1 LSGNYDIDD
10 FYDLRS
16 PQSEWT
22 MGTKPAVA
30 IIGAGIA
37 GLTAAATLRKIGVAA
52 VIYEQARAFARIGA
66 GIQMNPNAMK
76 VLRGLGLESRIRGA
90 GFAPEVGCNRVWDTG
105 EITYLHPMG
114 EAIERR
120 FGAPD
125 ISLHRADLHASLSS
139 INPDGIVR
147 FDKKLVGIDRAGA
160 RLQLAFADGTRIDA
174 DAVIGADGVHSTV
187 LDVLFGS
194 GEARFTGQVAYRA
207 VYRTGLLGAEIDDR
221 VKWWGPDRHIVSYKI
236 NPRRDEVY
244 FIASTPEPEFR
255 IESWSAIGRLD
266 QLRDAFAGFHPRARI
281 ILDCCPEVG
290 KWALVEREPLT
301 RWSDDRIVLIGD
313 ACHPML
319 PYMAQGA
326 GSSMEDAVV
335 LARCLHGCDLE
346 GFADAFR
353 RFERNRKP
361 RTSRIQLG
369 TRQNL
374 WMRTAASTD
383 TDWLYGY
390 DAWSAPLE

>member
-1 LSGNYDIDD
+1 M
-10 FYDLRS
+10 
-16 PQSEWT
+16 E
-22 MGTKPAVA
+22 TKPAVA

-37 GLTAAATLRKIGVAA
+37 GLTIAATLRRIGIEA

-76 VLRGLGLESRIRGA
+76 VLRGLGLESHIRST
-90 GFAPEVGCNRVWDTG
+90 GFAPQVGYNRVWDTG
-105 EITYLHPMG
+105 EVTYLHPMG
-114 EAIERR
+114 EAIETR

-125 ISLHRADLHASLSS
+125 ISLHRADLHAALASLV
-139 INPDGIVR
+139 PDGIVR
-147 FDKKLVGIDRAGA
+147 FDRKLVGIDRIGG
-160 RLQLAFADGTRIDA
+160 RLRLAFADGTRADA

-187 LDVLFGS
+187 LDLLFGS
-194 GEARFTGQVAYRA
+194 GKARFTGQVAYRA
-207 VYRTGLLGAEIDDR
+207 VYRSELLGGTIDDR
-221 VKWWGPDRHIVSYKI
+221 VKWWGLDRHIVSYKI
-236 NPRRDEVY
+236 NPRRDELY

-255 IESWSAIGRLD
+255 IESWSSTGSLD
-266 QLRDAFAGFHPRARI
+266 QLHDAFAGFHPDARI
-281 ILDCCPEVG
+281 ILDRCPAVG
-290 KWALVEREPLT
+290 KWALIEREPLP

-335 LARCLHGCDLE
+335 LARCLQGCDLD
-346 GFADAFR
+346 GFADTFR
-353 RFERNRKP
+353 RFEAIRKP

-374 WMRTAASTD
+374 WMRTAANTE

-390 DAWSAPLE
+390 DAWSAPLV